1 MRPLLK
7 PVETFRDDF
16 TYTNSPEAVAR
27 FPFPFPEDEYMYS
40 VNLEPAAGGE
50 PGSVFEHW
58 FDVDEHYLWRNGA
71 SCWRKTPAVA
81 AYCRTCRQRSGT
93 RSK

>member
-58 FDVDEHYLWRNGA
+58 FDVDEHYLSEVEER
-71 SCWRKTPAVA
+71 R
-81 AYCRTCRQRSGT
+81 RTCRQRSGT